1 MLTRVEKLPGEV
13 KTLLLNNKIVRQLL
27 GNDSN
32 APLSIE
38 APPKEKINDYIITHP
53 IYQFENKDNY
63 QQHGMINTYVTSA
76 SPDDEELSIY
86 GILRV
91 NIVFNVD
98 KWDLVDNKCRPM
110 SIANEVIKLVN
121 NHKFSISNKVEF
133 ASLDEL
139 IVSKQL
145 VGYTLLFNI
154 TDGSGDLDNF

>member
-1 MLTRVEKLPGEV
+1 MFERIEKLPGEV
-13 KTLLLNNKIVRQLL
+13 KTKLLNNEIIRKLMI
-27 GNDSN
+27 NDSN
-32 APLSIE
+32 NALNM
-38 APPKEKINDYIITHP
+38 ATPPKEKVVDYITTHP
-53 IYQFENKDNY
+53 VYQIENKENY
-63 QQHGMINTYVTSA
+63 QQNGMINVYVTTGE
-76 SPDDEELSIY
+76 PDDEELITY
-86 GILRV
+86 GVLRV
-91 NIVFNVD
+91 NIAYNVD

-154 TDGSGDLDNF
+154 TDGSGVLDNF